1 MAPHLMVEPMKKGLF
16 MRKHIVKLTAAS
28 IALCALSVSM
38 PAIAAEEP
46 AAEKEE
52 ATGPIDVEATVTMVS
67 DYRFRG
73 VSLSDKDLALQ
84 AGINVSHES
93 GAYVG
98 FWGSTIA
105 ENTGSD
111 LELDFLAGFSGGEAI
126 TYDIGAVYYVYP
138 GASSLNYIETVG
150 KLGTTVGP
158 AELGVQ
164 VAYAP
169 KQSNLGDADNLYLAT
184 TASVGIPSTPFTLS
198 GSFGYED
205 GAFAGDRGNKLDWSA
220 GISASFD
227 ALTLGASYVDA
238 NRRSVFVTGDAK
250 KTVVLS
256 VGLTF

>member
-1 MAPHLMVEPMKKGLF
+1 

-38 PAIAAEEP
+38 PANAADEP
-46 AAEKEE
+46 AAEEE
-52 ATGPIDVEATVTMVS
+52 ASGPIDVEATVTFVS

-73 VSLSDKDLALQ
+73 VSLSSKDPALQ
-84 AGINVSHES
+84 AGITVSHES
-93 GAYVG
+93 GVYAG

-111 LELDFLAGFSGGEAI
+111 LELDFLAGFSGGEGL

-138 GASSLNYIETVG
+138 GASGLNYLETVG

-169 KQSNLGDADNLYLAT
+169 KQDNLGDNDNLYIAT
-184 TASVGIPSTPFTLS
+184 NASVGIPDTPFTLS

-205 GAFAGDRGNKLDWSA
+205 GAFGGPTGDKLDWSA
-220 GISASFD
+220 GVSASFD
-227 ALTLGASYVDA
+227 SLTLGASYIDS
-238 NRRSVFVTGDAK
+238 NRRSVFAPGDAK
-250 KTVVLS
+250 KTIVLS